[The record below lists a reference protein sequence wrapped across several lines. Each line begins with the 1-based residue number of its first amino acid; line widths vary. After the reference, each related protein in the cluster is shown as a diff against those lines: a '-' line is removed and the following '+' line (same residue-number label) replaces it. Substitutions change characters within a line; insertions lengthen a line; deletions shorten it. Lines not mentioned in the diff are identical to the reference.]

1 MILFYV
7 RHGDPTYDPDEL
19 TPLGHRQAEAIGR
32 RLARYGLDE
41 IYVSSAVRA
50 IETSLPTREMLKMDA
65 TILDWTNESH
75 AWEQMSLPDGKGG
88 RTWGFAR
95 QDIKELFTSKEIKDL
110 GEMWYTHPY
119 LQDTTIPEGYLRI
132 KNLTREFLA
141 SQGYVWEEEKGR
153 YRNDVPNDK
162 RIALFAH
169 HGFGVTFLSSVLDIP
184 YPQIC
189 EKFNFSH
196 SGLTVINF
204 QPENGYVIPQ
214 VLTLGNDGHLL
225 MEGLPTKYNNQLY
238 F

>member
-1 MILFYV
+1 MLLFFV

-225 MEGLPTKYNNQLY
+225 ADGLPTKYNNQLY